1 MNVFLLPTN
10 VKTIRE
16 AIMKSIIFFDL
27 FDFPLTFEE
36 ISKYVLGMRVDEQH
50 IRMYLKDSKM
60 LSEKNGFYFVRGRE
74 HIADLRQSNAK
85 CAIKLWNKVF
95 RYSWVFK
102 MVPFIKMV
110 AVCNSL
116 SYMDVN
122 KKSDIDLFVTTDK
135 NRLFTARFLL
145 SAILYLLGVKRHDHK
160 VAGRFCLSFFVTENS
175 LDMEQVALK
184 PYDIYL
190 AFWAMSLTP
199 VFGEKTYNEFVE
211 KNSWTKRYF
220 PDGIIP
226 NTSVIHKSGFIAR
239 AVKRFLTRVL
249 SGKLGGKLEGYLS
262 RALIKRAESKAEK
275 LPDRRGTI
283 ISSNIMKFHDN
294 DIREYIREAWEKKTK
309 LFS

>member
-36 ISKYVLGMRVDEQH
+36 ISKYVLGMRIDEQH

-85 CAIKLWNKVF
+85 YAQKLWNKVF

-102 MVPFIKMV
+102 MIPFIKMV

-116 SYMDVN
+116 SYLDVS

-135 NRLFTARFLL
+135 NRLFTARFFL
-145 SAILYLLGVKRHDHK
+145 SAVLYLLGVKRHDNK
-160 VAGRFCLSFFVTENS
+160 IAGRFCLSFFVTEDH
-175 LDMEQVALK
+175 LDMDQIGLR
-184 PYDIYL
+184 PYDVYL
-190 AFWAMSLTP
+190 AFWTMSLTP

-211 KNSWTKRYF
+211 KNTWTKRYF
-220 PDGIIP
+220 PDGVTP
-226 NTSVIHKSGFIAR
+226 NTSMIHKSGFITR
-239 AVKRFLTRVL
+239 AIKRFLTRIL
-249 SGKLGGKLEGYLS
+249 SGKFGDKLEAHLS
-262 RALIKRAESKAEK
+262 KALIKRAEAKAEK

-283 ISSNIMKFHDN
+283 ISQEIMKFHDN
-294 DIREYIREAWEKKTK
+294 DIREYIREAWEKKIK
-309 LFS
+309 IFS